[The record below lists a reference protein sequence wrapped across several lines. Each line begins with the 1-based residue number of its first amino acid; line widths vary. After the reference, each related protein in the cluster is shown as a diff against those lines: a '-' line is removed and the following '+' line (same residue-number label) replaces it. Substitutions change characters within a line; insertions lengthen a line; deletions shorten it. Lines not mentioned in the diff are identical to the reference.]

1 MAAAAALLMQG
12 GESGPEEAP
21 AEVEWGPVP
30 EHCPV
35 STVAAVSSAEAALE
49 QGERV
54 PELRAYKLGKKKCSY
69 NQVQLT
75 LTHPTDASQAPLS
88 LREAFG
94 AGDSTA
100 SDSVHPGLA
109 GSTLVYNVHLTNAR
123 RYHIVLHLVH
133 AEPDAEP
140 TGPGGEIRYHWRP
153 IRREHC
159 GKGCQGPILRAIQRF
174 GKLGRRSGPSAN
186 STAQKRGKQ
195 GGNSLPPEQTSPA
208 ANLGPD
214 GTGEWK
220 THSNLFVAID
230 EACTHVTVAGRS
242 PRHCRFR
249 LLACVYE
256 GRTCNNLV
264 SSAVS
269 APIRVLANNDVPGGA
284 AFIDLKV
291 PANLPA
297 KHWAIRAEPTPLR
310 PSAGGNRGQTQRAAA
325 ALKEIHSNSGAATEF
340 CPTEV
345 RSHRKK
351 TPAGGSKC
359 EAKQITPEGAAPK
372 GKGGP
377 PATAGR
383 LDAAPHAL
391 PVAKRVRLDSA
402 QQQEVARRL
411 SGKFAAATPG
421 ATLGGIDPQPSM
433 TPEQQQAQAQQVHLN
448 PWPAQVVMLPHGFQ
462 QALNPHAL
470 AYLQSWNLWYTAQMQ
485 AAKASAGAAGAADP
499 KEAAAAKQ
507 QLKQQQP
514 SPVIVAPTAKAGGVA
529 APSKVDGGSL
539 PTPVSVL
546 GGASIFSPTGGAPG
560 SSQAPG
566 GKGAPITPGA
576 MKTPSPGALRPGGTT
591 PASAFAAEMPPPAI
605 TPTAPV
611 MTPSLQL
618 PGTPFSFAGT
628 VVKPK
633 TLPLAQEP
641 PAAPPAGA

>member
-12 GESGPEEAP
+12 GQPGPGAP
-21 AEVEWGPVP
+21 PAAVEWGPVP

-35 STVAAVSSAEAALE
+35 STASAVSSAEAALGP
-49 QGERV
+49 GERV

-75 LTHPTDASQAPLS
+75 LTHPTDAAQPPLA

-94 AGDSTA
+94 AGDSAA
-100 SDSVHPGLA
+100 SDGVHPGLA
-109 GSTLVYNVHLTNAR
+109 GSTLVYDVHLTNAR

-140 TGPGGEIRYHWRP
+140 TGPGGETRYHWRP
-153 IRREHC
+153 ILRQHC

-174 GKLGRRSGPSAN
+174 GKLGRRSGPSGGNVLKTEA
-186 STAQKRGKQ
+186 AQKRDRGQ
-195 GGNSLPPEQTSPA
+195 GGDFSLPPALEGRGAPG

-230 EACTHVTVAGRS
+230 EACTHVTVEGRS

-256 GRTCNNLV
+256 GRTCDNLV

-284 AFIDLKV
+284 AFVDLKV
-291 PANLPA
+291 PAHLPA
-297 KHWAIRAEPTPLR
+297 EHWAIPEPTPR
-310 PSAGGNRGQTQRAAA
+310 RVAINQY
-325 ALKEIHSNSGAATEF
+325 ALKEVDANAGAAKRE
-340 CPTEV
+340 PP
-345 RSHRKK
+345 RSHRKRT
-351 TPAGGSKC
+351 TPAQ
-359 EAKQITPEGAAPK
+359 QITPEGTAPK
-372 GKGGP
+372 GRGRP

-383 LDAAPHAL
+383 LDAAPHAM

-421 ATLGGIDPQPSM
+421 VSRPGGASADPQPSK
-433 TPEQQQAQAQQVHLN
+433 TPEQAPQAQAQQVHLN

-470 AYLQSWNLWYTAQMQ
+470 AYLQSWNLWYTTQMQ
-485 AAKASAGAAGAADP
+485 AAKASAKAAAADP
-499 KEAAAAKQ
+499 KEAAAAKRG
-507 QLKQQQP
+507 
-514 SPVIVAPTAKAGGVA
+514 VVVAPTAKAGGVA
-529 APSKVDGGSL
+529 VAAPSAAKGADGGSL

-546 GGASIFSPTGGAPG
+546 GGASIFSPTGGGAG
-560 SSQAPG
+560 GVQQAPS

-576 MKTPSPGALRPGGTT
+576 LKTPSPGALRPGGTT

-611 MTPSLQL
+611 ATPSLRL

-633 TLPLAQEP
+633 TLPLKLGGAQEP
-641 PAAPPAGA
+641 PPEVAAMDA

>member
-12 GESGPEEAP
+12 GQPGPGAP
-21 AEVEWGPVP
+21 PAAVEWGPVP

-35 STVAAVSSAEAALE
+35 STASAVSSAEAALGP
-49 QGERV
+49 GERV

-75 LTHPTDASQAPLS
+75 LTHPTDAAQPPLA

-94 AGDSTA
+94 AGDSAA
-100 SDSVHPGLA
+100 SDGVHPGLA
-109 GSTLVYNVHLTNAR
+109 GSTLVYDVHLTNAR

-140 TGPGGEIRYHWRP
+140 TGPGGETRYHWRP
-153 IRREHC
+153 ILRQHC

-174 GKLGRRSGPSAN
+174 GKLGRRSGPSGGNVLKTEA
-186 STAQKRGKQ
+186 AQKRDRGQ
-195 GGNSLPPEQTSPA
+195 GGDSSLPPTLEGRGAPG

-230 EACTHVTVAGRS
+230 EACTHVTVEGRS

-256 GRTCNNLV
+256 GRTCDNLV

-284 AFIDLKV
+284 AFVDLKV
-291 PANLPA
+291 PAHLPA
-297 KHWAIRAEPTPLR
+297 EHWAIPEPTPR
-310 PSAGGNRGQTQRAAA
+310 RVAINQY
-325 ALKEIHSNSGAATEF
+325 ALKEVDANAGAAKRE
-340 CPTEV
+340 PP
-345 RSHRKK
+345 RSHRKRT
-351 TPAGGSKC
+351 TPAQ
-359 EAKQITPEGAAPK
+359 QITPEGTAPK
-372 GKGGP
+372 GRGRP

-383 LDAAPHAL
+383 LDAAPHAM

-421 ATLGGIDPQPSM
+421 ASRPGGASADPQPSK
-433 TPEQQQAQAQQVHLN
+433 TPEQAPQAQAQQVHLN

-470 AYLQSWNLWYTAQMQ
+470 AYLQSWNLWYTTQMQ
-485 AAKASAGAAGAADP
+485 AAKASAKAAAADP
-499 KEAAAAKQ
+499 KEAAAAKRG
-507 QLKQQQP
+507 
-514 SPVIVAPTAKAGGVA
+514 VVVAPTAKAGGVA
-529 APSKVDGGSL
+529 VAAPSAAKGADGGSL

-546 GGASIFSPTGGAPG
+546 GGASIFSPTRGGAG
-560 SSQAPG
+560 GVQQAPS

-576 MKTPSPGALRPGGTT
+576 LKTPSPGALRPGGTT

-611 MTPSLQL
+611 ATPSLRL

-633 TLPLAQEP
+633 TLPLKLGGAQEP
-641 PAAPPAGA
+641 PPEVAAMDA